1 MYIKLSK
8 SNYQRGD
15 GDPINLHIFVPVSRH
30 VLSPFFFVLFIDFRR
45 EVVVS
50 FVDIGGNNDL
60 QCTIS
65 VCQFI

>member
-1 MYIKLSK
+1 M
-8 SNYQRGD
+8 
-15 GDPINLHIFVPVSRH
+15 PVPRH

-60 QCTIS
+60 QYTIS
-65 VCQFI
+65 VHIIDILI